1 MGKTYWMIV
10 TNRENFDLSK
20 DLEFKVQGFESTQK
34 RKSARLAVED
44 RLLYYLSD
52 ERAFAA
58 TATVKSEPF
67 EADDRIWS
75 HHNED
80 ETYPHRVET
89 EPDVVLDEAN
99 WIDALQVGP
108 RLEYVRKW
116 APEDWP
122 LAFMGPLHII
132 PQKDFTFFEEEFQRA
147 AKKKSQN
154 NSRRHKHSRKKRGS
168 HATGDVAESDG
179 SGDSGK

>member
-1 MGKTYWMIV
+1 MIV
-10 TNRENFDLSK
+10 TNRENFDISK
-20 DLEFKVQGFESTQK
+20 SHDFKVQGFESSQK
-34 RKSARLAVED
+34 RKSARITVDD

-52 ERAFAA
+52 ERVFAA

-67 EADDRIWS
+67 EADEQIWT
-75 HHNED
+75 HHHED
-80 ETYPHRVET
+80 ELYPHRVET
-89 EPDVVLDEAN
+89 EPNVILDEAS

-122 LAFMGPLHII
+122 LAFVGPLHII

-147 AKKKSQN
+147 SKKKSQSK
-154 NSRRHKHSRKKRGS
+154 SRRRKMSHRNRGRNS
-168 HATGDVAESDG
+168 KGETPAVADSVSGETGDTGE
-179 SGDSGK
+179 